1 MFLSRLNPTE
11 KDCFIKLAV
20 AIMKADGCV
29 EKVKNDFLSVYT
41 KELQLPTLNLEEQY
55 NINPIIEEL
64 AKNSTIQNKRII
76 FLELLALALVDGE
89 YAIEEKTILGQ
100 LIKAFGLEP
109 SFVEQAINTEDAY
122 ISTYLTIVDLIEKGE

>member
-1 MFLSRLNPTE
+1 M
-11 KDCFIKLAV
+11 
-20 AIMKADGCV
+20 
-29 EKVKNDFLSVYT
+29 YT

-100 LIKAFGLEP
+100 LIKAFELEP